1 MGYYRRLK
9 FTNTTDQGRQY
20 DPRALRQP
28 TETTNRLDGQQ
39 DGICRLFLFYALR
52 LYMSAWED
60 GV

>member
-28 TETTNRLDGQQ
+28 TQTTNRLDGQQ
-39 DGICRLFLFYALR
+39 DCQLG
-52 LYMSAWED
+52 
-60 GV
+60 